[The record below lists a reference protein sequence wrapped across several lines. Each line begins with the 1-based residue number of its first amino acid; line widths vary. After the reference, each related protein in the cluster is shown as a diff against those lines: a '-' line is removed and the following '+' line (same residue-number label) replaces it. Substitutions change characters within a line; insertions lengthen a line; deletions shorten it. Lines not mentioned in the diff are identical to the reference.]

1 VVMDGTVE
9 EKKWVRRGKKSG
21 ILPDTD
27 VPPGRILLA
36 ARRWPQ
42 KASHWEV
49 WCSGGERSYGW
60 DGFGEKL
67 AWMGVI

>member
-1 VVMDGTVE
+1 MVMDGTVE

-42 KASHWEV
+42 KASH
-49 WCSGGERSYGW
+49 
-60 DGFGEKL
+60 
-67 AWMGVI
+67 